1 MERAPNHHGTIT
13 GPTFKHKHSSA
24 HLTAPN
30 HWFSMEIAAVRY
42 APLDWIL
49 VLTGAIRQVNP
60 LINSLPVLHESK
72 NLPIPPR
79 LRSKYPPQ
87 QCSISGPPSFLFLRR
102 LGVCKCRTGVLL
114 IGLFG
119 GDCSPRGSLLSFL
132 PIIYRSQ

>member
-30 HWFSMEIAAVRY
+30 HWFSMEIAAVKY

-60 LINSLPVLHESK
+60 LINSSPVLRESK
-72 NLPIPPR
+72 NFPIPPP
-79 LRSKYPPQ
+79 SKYPLQ
-87 QCSISGPPSFLFLRR
+87 YGVVLHQPP
-102 LGVCKCRTGVLL
+102 
-114 IGLFG
+114 
-119 GDCSPRGSLLSFL
+119 LLSFSFGDL
-132 PIIYRSQ
+132 VHSSAEQGFH